1 MRTAAA
7 ALLLTAVSAFAQGP
21 AERASRLILDASRA
35 LQAGSDP
42 RFLGYFDKK
51 STPQFA
57 QLREGVTALLAVN
70 KVASSVEAVPT
81 AVRTDEVDFEIDWL
95 LQIASERDVSLIE
108 QRRETVRATVR
119 VSPEGEAKLIRI
131 EPVEFFAPAP
141 LRPNAR

>member
-1 MRTAAA
+1 VKAAAA
-7 ALLLTAVSAFAQGP
+7 ALLLTAVSAFAQSP

-35 LQAGSDP
+35 LQAGSAP

-70 KVASSVEAVPT
+70 KVASSVETTPT
-81 AVRTDEVDFEIDWL
+81 DTRGEEIGFEIDWL
-95 LQIASERDVSLIE
+95 LQIASERDVSLLE

-119 VSPEGEAKLIRI
+119 VAPDGKAKLIRI

-141 LRPNAR
+141 QRP